1 MWATPSRVAYLHF
14 RSTNTRATILPVG
27 IAITV
32 FYGLFALVSTLN
44 LLLMLRPTPRPDGD
58 SFCVLIPAR
67 NEAPNL
73 EDLIP
78 KLQSQAGGSPKIYV
92 FDDESED
99 GTGDVARELGATVIR
114 PSEPLPKGW
123 TGKNRACHELA
134 KVAMEDSD
142 ADWYLYMDADV
153 RPEPKFLQAMRGLA
167 KEAGPRVGV
176 LTGFPT
182 VVPGRSIEPL
192 FLAWVGWILLAT
204 NPFGVVSRTKLGHN
218 GFTNGQ
224 IHAWRAEVYARLWP
238 NEQVKG
244 QLMEDVMMGRICAKN
259 KVPVEVANLSCF
271 LKVRMYETWRQTLD
285 GMSKNSFEIAGT
297 YWGSA
302 LVALFL
308 ILCGLAWLLA
318 GAYIWIALGLL
329 LWSAFMTALICRAP
343 VWPTLLTPV
352 ACLIGGYTVLRSA
365 WWKRRGLTSWK
376 GRIYK

>member
-1 MWATPSRVAYLHF
+1 VGVA
-14 RSTNTRATILPVG
+14 IL
-27 IAITV
+27 I
-32 FYGLFALVSTLN
+32 FYGLFALISTLN
-44 LLLMLRPTPRPDGD
+44 LLLMRWPNPSGNGNT
-58 SFCVLIPAR
+58 FCVLIPAR
-67 NEAPNL
+67 NEAENL
-73 EDLIP
+73 QVLLP
-78 KLQSQAGGSPKIYV
+78 LLQRQEGGAPKIYV

-99 GTGDVARELGATVIR
+99 TTAEVARSQGAVVIR
-114 PSEPLPKGW
+114 PSEPLPAGW

-134 KVAMEDSD
+134 KAAMEDSN
-142 ADWYLYMDADV
+142 AGWYLFLDADV
-153 RPEPKFLQAMRGLA
+153 RPEPRFMMAMKSLA
-167 KEAGPRVGV
+167 KSVGPRVGV

-182 VVPGRSIEPL
+182 IVPGRGVEPL
-192 FLAWVGWILLAT
+192 FLAWVGWILLST
-204 NPFGVVSRTKLGHN
+204 NPFGVVSRTRMGHN

-224 IHAWRAEVYARLWP
+224 VHAWRAEVYARLWP

-244 QLMEDVMMGRICAKN
+244 HLMEDVMMGRLCAKH

-302 LVALFL
+302 LVSSFL
-308 ILCGLAWLLA
+308 VLCGLSWMVA
-318 GAYIWIALGLL
+318 GPFVWIALGMLV
-329 LWSAFMTALICRAP
+329 WSALMSALICRAP

-376 GRIYK
+376 GRVYK